1 MLHNLAIYTPY
12 GLIYSIGISRGEF
25 MSKVY
30 FIEKNTEDKS
40 EISHIALQLLKY
52 IEKETNHN
60 YAKEVPIKVHFGE
73 RGNSTYVSE
82 ECYLDVINHLKEKG
96 VTPKYIESNVLYR
109 GARTTTSNH
118 LKLALE
124 HGFTSLPIIIADGET
139 GTEYDEITINKE
151 YFDICK
157 IGKAYSRYNQFIVMN
172 HFKGH
177 QMAGF
182 GGALKQLAMGFAAR
196 SGKMA
201 QHSSLSP
208 VVSEKRCISCGL
220 CMEKCDFDAIHMDGT
235 AVIDDEKCTGCAGC
249 IAVCPEGAI
258 KNKWDNKSF
267 LYNLAEYAY
276 GAAKGKDNIYIS
288 YLINITKDCDCIG
301 KHMNNLHGNI
311 GLMASKDPVALDTAC
326 LDTLQKM
333 SGRDYFDKG
342 RITLGHAEKIGL
354 GTREYEIIRL

>member
-1 MLHNLAIYTPY
+1 
-12 GLIYSIGISRGEF
+12 

-30 FIEKNTEDKS
+30 LIENNTEDYRELS
-40 EISHIALQLLKY
+40 QIAVRLLKQ
-52 IEKETNHN
+52 IEEETNHS
-60 YAKEVPIKVHFGE
+60 YAKEVPVKVHFGE
-73 RGNSTYVSE
+73 KGNSTYVPE
-82 ECYLDVINHLKEKG
+82 ECYLDVIGHLKDKG
-96 VTPKYIESNVLYR
+96 VKPTYIESNVLYR

-118 LKLALE
+118 LRLARE

-139 GTEYDEITINKE
+139 GTEYDEVEINRE
-151 YFDICK
+151 YFDVCK
-157 IGKAYSRYNQFIVMN
+157 IGKAYGNYNQFIVMS

-177 QMAGF
+177 EMAGF

-201 QHSSLSP
+201 QHSSVSP

-220 CMEKCDFDAIHMDGT
+220 CIEKCDFHAIHMDGT

-258 KNKWDNKSF
+258 RNKWDSKSF

-276 GAAKGKDNIYIS
+276 GAAKEKDNIYIS

-301 KHMNNLHGNI
+301 KHMDNIYANI
-311 GLMASKDPVALDTAC
+311 GVMASKDPVALDTAC
-326 LDTLQKM
+326 LETLQKM
-333 SGRDYFDKG
+333 SDKDYFDKG
-342 RITLGHAEKIGL
+342 RITLEHAEKIGL